1 MVSPTNKDEFVFI
14 PTEMDEGDVS
24 KREIVYSPQKIFKL
38 DTQEADEF
46 LEKDLRHKE
55 IFFRCDSKDF
65 ENNNIL
71 SLPTETDVLRRGG
84 DTARATS
91 LYDHLM
97 TQASQPDQDIIHTQ
111 PIEELKEDDSEIQFP
126 EVNLTKS
133 ASVAP
138 KSSFKQNFAAKFKK
152 NLTVIDH
159 KFPNLASLPTSA
171 FRRDS
176 VQTVNTP
183 MTSSSRLESSNNF
196 PWYELFLNI
205 FSSEWA
211 KARTPFTAL
220 KFSTGAEQAIERKI
234 SNIMKGMKATASKIS
249 SFSLYLN
256 SLSGKY

>member
-1 MVSPTNKDEFVFI
+1 MVSPTNEDEFVFI
-14 PTEMDEGDVS
+14 PTEMEEGDVS
-24 KREIVYSPQKIFKL
+24 KRDIVYSPQKIFKL

-71 SLPTETDVLRRGG
+71 SLPTETDTLRRGG

-91 LYDHLM
+91 LYDHMM
-97 TQASQPDQDIIHTQ
+97 TQASQPDQDFHTE
-111 PIEELKEDDSEIQFP
+111 PIEEIKEDDSEMQFP

-159 KFPNLASLPTSA
+159 KFPNIASLPTSA
-171 FRRDS
+171 FRRES

-183 MTSSSRLESSNNF
+183 MTGSSRIESSNSQF
-196 PWYELFLNI
+196 
-205 FSSEWA
+205 
-211 KARTPFTAL
+211 
-220 KFSTGAEQAIERKI
+220 
-234 SNIMKGMKATASKIS
+234 
-249 SFSLYLN
+249 SFSLN
-256 SLSGKY
+256 DFP

>member
-1 MVSPTNKDEFVFI
+1 VFV

-24 KREIVYSPQKIFKL
+24 KRDVIYSPQKIFKL

-71 SLPTETDVLRRGG
+71 SFPTETDTLRRGG

-91 LYDHLM
+91 LYDHMM
-97 TQASQPDQDIIHTQ
+97 TQVSQPDQDVLHTQ
-111 PIEELKEDDSEIQFP
+111 PIEEIKEDTESEIQFP

-138 KSSFKQNFAAKFKK
+138 KSSFKQNLAAKFKK

-159 KFPNLASLPTSA
+159 KFPNIASLPTSA

-176 VQTVNTP
+176 VQTPAT
-183 MTSSSRLESSNNF
+183 TSSGAESSKSINLRCF
-196 PWYELFLNI
+196 
-205 FSSEWA
+205 
-211 KARTPFTAL
+211 
-220 KFSTGAEQAIERKI
+220 
-234 SNIMKGMKATASKIS
+234 
-249 SFSLYLN
+249 
-256 SLSGKY
+256 